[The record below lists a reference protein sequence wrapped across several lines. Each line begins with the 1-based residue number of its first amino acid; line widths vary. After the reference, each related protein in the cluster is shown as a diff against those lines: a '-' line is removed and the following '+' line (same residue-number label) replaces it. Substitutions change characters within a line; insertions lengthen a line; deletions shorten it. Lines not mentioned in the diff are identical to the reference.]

1 LDTFGSDS
9 ISVKTFTR
17 EIKVVQSYYSQSN

>member
-9 ISVKTFTR
+9 IYVQR
-17 EIKVVQSYYSQSN
+17 EIKVVQSYNHGTVLE